1 MWTTKLS
8 LLKSQTVTEA
18 TCWNQITDDQWCFVY
33 ISTVCFNGV
42 HRTSSRHTSLLWIV
56 LSGAHRLSVTGVER
70 LNGRDLFSI
79 VGLCSASIR
88 LLLCDRVGTHTVNT
102 FWMYNIA
109 HKHRKKRRTLGGQGT
124 CEYFCVHELCLHRI
138 MHFMVWMNCVC
149 AHVCFWMCL
158 WFKEHCIRA
167 DWRLL
172 QAEKDRLSWY

>member
-1 MWTTKLS
+1 MGSTGQAVGTLHFS
-8 LLKSQTVTEA
+8 ELCSVELIASQ
-18 TCWNQITDDQWCFVY
+18 C
-33 ISTVCFNGV
+33 
-42 HRTSSRHTSLLWIV
+42 HR
-56 LSGAHRLSVTGVER
+56 SGAFEC
-70 LNGRDLFSI
+70 RDLFSI

-149 AHVCFWMCL
+149 ARVL
-158 WFKEHCIRA
+158 LDVSVIQGA
-167 DWRLL
+167 LYQSRLKATPGWERYTFL
-172 QAEKDRLSWY
+172 ILNLLLILSLFVKQQLGAWLTFSLTFVKLL